1 MSIIT
6 LKQNAQT
13 LVTKQVKKVNLI
25 QGINR
30 YFDLEDAELS
40 DYIWF
45 YGAIGFTIFLGAFF
59 LIMKLIATVM

>member
-25 QGINR
+25 REINR
-30 YFDLEDAELS
+30 FFDLEDAHIS
-40 DYIWF
+40 DYLWF
-45 YGAIGFTIFLGAFF
+45 YGGIALGVTFGLFF
-59 LIMKLIATVM
+59 LIMKVVAMV

>member
-13 LVTKQVKKVNLI
+13 LVTKKVKKVNLV
-25 QGINR
+25 QWFNR

-45 YGAIGFTIFLGAFF
+45 YGAIALGLFFGIFFA
-59 LIMKLIATVM
+59 IMKLVAMV